1 MYIPPKLPGSCNCS
15 RRQFCEFG
23 LVVTGQKIVRRV
35 RTTKIDGV
43 NTLSIT
49 MDTGLN
55 AGQGSDISIVLKTEN
70 FQMADG
76 TQIILNPTMEGKAGG
91 VTVTGSIEEASR
103 PVVTVNAKDGWKVS
117 KVYQPTDTDGRK
129 NIE

>member
-1 MYIPPKLPGSCNCS
+1 
-15 RRQFCEFG
+15 
-23 LVVTGQKIVRRV
+23 
-35 RTTKIDGV
+35 
-43 NTLSIT
+43 

-76 TQIILNPTMEGKAGG
+76 TQIILNPTMEGVAGG

-117 KVYQPTDTDGRK
+117 KSISQDRDVRIKVYQPG
-129 NIE
+129 